1 LIVSRKVVHD
11 GNPLLTWALSNAY
24 AYTDSNGNIKLSK
37 KNKDDSQR
45 IDPAAAVINA
55 LARLPMAKS
64 KRSKYEDDEL
74 MML

>member
-1 LIVSRKVVHD
+1 MKPITPVES
-11 GNPLLTWALSNAY
+11 Y
-24 AYTDSNGNIKLSK
+24 
-37 KNKDDSQR
+37 
-45 IDPAAAVINA
+45 AVINA